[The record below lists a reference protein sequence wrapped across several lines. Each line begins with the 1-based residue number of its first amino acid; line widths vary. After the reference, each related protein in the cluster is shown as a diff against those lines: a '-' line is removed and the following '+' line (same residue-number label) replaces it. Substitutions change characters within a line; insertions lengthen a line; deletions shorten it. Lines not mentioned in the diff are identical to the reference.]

1 MMFFKIILNYIKLNY
16 ILKQHNYI
24 ILTKKLKYIYYN
36 NNQLS
41 TTNYQL
47 PIINYQLSI
56 TNYQI
61 SITNL
66 LHIY

>member
-36 NNQLS
+36 NYNQI
-41 TTNYQL
+41 
-47 PIINYQLSI
+47 PIINYQKP
-56 TNYQI
+56 
-61 SITNL
+61 
-66 LHIY
+66 IYYTYIKHL